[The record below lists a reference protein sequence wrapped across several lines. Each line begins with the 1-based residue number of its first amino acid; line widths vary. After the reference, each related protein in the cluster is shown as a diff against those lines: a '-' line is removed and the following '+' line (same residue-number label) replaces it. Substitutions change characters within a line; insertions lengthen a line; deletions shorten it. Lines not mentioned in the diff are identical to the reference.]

1 MKVTHLLL
9 RNFRNFETCDLKTGN
24 SVNILYG
31 NNAQGKTNILEG
43 IYYGAF
49 GLSHRTSKEEELL
62 KIGEEGF
69 LDKVTFENRSGEQEI
84 YVKRISGLRT
94 QKEIKYNSNPI
105 KPKEHY
111 GVFNVVMF
119 SPEDLQIV
127 KGDPA
132 LRRRFMDMDI
142 SQTNKI
148 YYSLL
153 LKYNKI
159 IKQRNRFLKESLEKN
174 NFDKIQLDTW
184 DSEFSK
190 VAARIIS
197 IRIDFLEKISKV
209 AVDIY
214 SDIAKNKENL
224 EICYEQ
230 KLNNSKKQFPKNKSI
245 KEWEEFYLK
254 ILLERRQIDR
264 YRTTTGVGPH
274 RDDLVFI
281 IDEKQVKSFGSQG
294 QQRTVVLAIKLA
306 ELEYLK
312 QEVGEYP
319 VLLLDD
325 VMSELDVERREQILG
340 FIDGRVQTFI
350 TVNDKN
356 LIPEREC
363 NNYFYIKNGQ
373 IKEG

>member
-1 MKVTHLLL
+1 MKVNHVLL
-9 RNFRNFETCDLKTGN
+9 RNFRNYKTCDLKTGN

-49 GLSHRTSKEEELL
+49 GISHRTSKEEELL
-62 KIGEEGF
+62 KLEEEGF
-69 LDKVTFENRSGEQEI
+69 LVKVNFENNSGEQEI
-84 YVKRISGLRT
+84 YVKRISGKRT

-111 GVFNVVMF
+111 GIFNVVMF

-132 LRRRFMDMDI
+132 LRRRFLDMDI

-159 IKQRNRFLKESLEKN
+159 VKQRNRFLKDSIERNS
-174 NFDKIQLDTW
+174 FDKIQLDTW
-184 DSEFSK
+184 DNEFSK

-197 IRIDFLEKISKV
+197 IRINVLEKISEV
-209 AVDIY
+209 AVGIY
-214 SDIAKNKENL
+214 HNIAKNKENL
-224 EICYEQ
+224 AIYYEQ
-230 KLNNSKKQFPKNKSI
+230 KLNNSKIQFPKNKSI
-245 KEWEEFYLK
+245 KEWEEFYLQL
-254 ILLERRQIDR
+254 LLERRQIDR
-264 YRTTTGVGPH
+264 YRATTGIGPH
-274 RDDLVFI
+274 RDDLVFM
-281 IDEKQVKSFGSQG
+281 IDEKVAKAFGSQG
-294 QQRTVVLAIKLA
+294 QQRTAVLSVKLA

-319 VLLLDD
+319 ILLLDD
-325 VMSELDVERREQILG
+325 VMSELDVNRREQILG

-350 TVNDKN
+350 TVNDKS
-356 LIPEREC
+356 LIPKREC
-363 NNYFYIKNGQ
+363 NSYFYIENGQ
-373 IKEG
+373 VKEG